1 MLRDARATVAAL
13 DAAAERYSG
22 LLNAGGSA
30 GLARASG
37 EGVAATRR
45 PAELGNTGTALA
57 LPRATQFA
65 RTVARPAPAWGAHFA
80 LLAAVRTDAA
90 ATAAAA
96 LGEEGRGSGAAKL
109 VAIGDAGGR
118 LYLFGPRRERCRAC
132 DRRGRGSRAFA
143 LTEDS
148 EARTSG
154 SAPVLA
160 AARRRLVVLGLGGGP
175 VAFFEAQ
182 LPSIASPASPGDA
195 WFRPALA
202 LAALALGF
210 YNLMRVQNRGAMRRG
225 GPRRPLRPG
234 ALVDA
239 GVHEDE
245 QVAKGLKDTLDWGAA
260 PEGSWP

>member
-80 LLAAVRTDAA
+80 LLAASAVEH
-90 ATAAAA
+90 ATGAGEVSAIGWHSLARNETLVATGHVDGRVVLLLLGTQA
-96 LGEEGRGSGAAKL
+96 LG
-109 VAIGDAGGR
+109 GG
-118 LYLFGPRRERCRAC
+118 CR
-132 DRRGRGSRAFA
+132 
-143 LTEDS
+143 
-148 EARTSG
+148 ARTSG